1 MALDGS
7 IGDLNTQ
14 RTRPGISERDSSH
27 QSVGSAIALT
37 PRQVQVLQ
45 CVEQSIEARG
55 YPPTLREIGE
65 RLGMTSTNAVND
77 HLRALVRKGYL
88 QRTAIE
94 ARGMR
99 VLRSSSEATL
109 AARGAGGRF
118 CPHCGMV
125 A

>member
-77 HLRALVRKGYL
+77 HL